1 MMRWILVLVVLVL
14 GGIFAEPL
22 HAQPVRASQFS
33 LGAQYYQASDFQKA
47 AEVFESLWN
56 AEPSNQNY
64 YAYYFNCLIQI
75 ESFKEADRV
84 VEAMQKMDP
93 ANPVYQVDQAFLFR
107 KQGKENKALG
117 VYDDLVKKLPP
128 SRPRILMLANAFR
141 SKGEYDYGIKVF
153 EKGRKMLKEDKA
165 FALELAELYH
175 STGQKEL
182 MVGSYLDYLASAPQQ
197 LGYVQN
203 ILQTRLGEQDYEI
216 LRVALLAGIQARPD
230 DLMLSEL
237 MIWFFVQQKD
247 FEGAFLQARAIDRRM
262 NESGRRILEL
272 AQAAVENK
280 DHEAALPMYA
290 YLIDK
295 GERSPVYFDARYQYL
310 ETKYAALKAE
320 EQPVAT
326 RWAALADDYRA
337 YATAYPNQK
346 NLLLIERTL
355 ARILAY
361 ELQDLKGAVQLLEDR
376 IAKGG
381 DRRTLAVLKLDL
393 GDLYLFTEELW
404 EAALKYGQ
412 VERDFPNDVL
422 GQEAKFRNA
431 RLSFYKGEFEWA
443 QAQLDVLKAST
454 TQRTS
459 NDALALSLLI
469 TDNLDLDTTIIPMR
483 LFAAADLLKFRQDYA
498 GAHAIFEQLMAEY
511 PGHGLTD
518 EVLMRQAEMDE
529 KTGHYTAAAARYE
542 RVLADFG
549 TDIWGDDALFALAV
563 LAEQKFKDRDKA
575 MQLYQDLLVK
585 FPDSTFTFEARKR
598 YRALRGDNLN

>member
-1 MMRWILVLVVLVL
+1 MMRLIFVFVLLIGW
-14 GGIFAEPL
+14 GGGHTYV
-22 HAQPVRASQFS
+22 HAQPAAASQFS
-33 LGAQYYQASDFQKA
+33 LGAQYYQASDFVKA
-47 AEVFESLWN
+47 AEVFEALWN
-56 AEPSNQNY
+56 AEPSNQSY
-64 YAYYFNCLIQI
+64 YAYYFNSLIQI
-75 ESFKEADRV
+75 QSFKEAERV
-84 VEAMQKMDP
+84 IDLMRKREP
-93 ANPVYQVDQAFLFR
+93 NEPGYQVDYAFLLR
-107 KQGKENKALG
+107 KQGKENKALA
-117 VYDDLVKKLPP
+117 VYEDLIKKLPP
-128 SRPRILMLANAFR
+128 SRPQILMLANAFR
-141 SKGEYDYGIKVF
+141 SKGEYDYGVKVY

-165 FALELAELYH
+165 FALELADLYY
-175 STGQKEL
+175 STGQKDL
-182 MVGSYLDYLASAPQQ
+182 MVGSYLDYLGSAPQQ

-203 ILQTRLGEQDYEI
+203 VLQTRLSEDDYEL
-216 LRVALLAGIQARPD
+216 LRVALLENIQKRPD

-262 NESGRRILEL
+262 NESGRRILTL
-272 AQAAVENK
+272 AQAAMENK
-280 DHEAALPMYA
+280 DYRAAIDMYA
-290 YLIDK
+290 YLIEK
-295 GERSPVYFDARYQYL
+295 GEESPVYYDARYNHL
-310 ETKYAALKAE
+310 EAQYAALKAE
-320 EQPVAT
+320 ETGLRISWTDLAQAY
-326 RWAALADDYRA
+326 RNYIAAFP
-337 YATAYPNQK
+337 TQK
-346 NLLLIERTL
+346 NLLLVVRSL

-361 ELQDLKGAVQLLEDR
+361 ELQDLPAAVRLLEFR

-381 DRRTLAVLKLDL
+381 DRRVIAALKLDL

-404 EAALKYGQ
+404 EAALIYGQ

-454 TQRTS
+454 TQRTA

-483 LFAAADLLKFRQDYA
+483 RFAAADLLKFRQDYA
-498 GAHAIFEQLMAEY
+498 GAHVIFEQLLVDY

-518 EVLMRQAEMDE
+518 EVWMRQAEMHE
-529 KTGHYTAAAARYE
+529 RSGNYTAAAALYR

-563 LAEQKFKDRDKA
+563 LTEKKLLDRAQA

-585 FPDSTFTFEARKR
+585 YPDSTFTFEARKR
-598 YRALRGDNLN
+598 YRALRGDKLN